1 MNRDKGSGSVLV
13 LGVCSGL
20 VSLLLLVLALS
31 SAVLARHRAEAAADL
46 AALAG
51 ADVVVGRAAG
61 EPCARAE
68 QVLLAHGAASA
79 GCVVA
84 DDGSVLVSATVSPS
98 GLAGVLGPARAQAR
112 AGQATEAA
120 PGLEEPSR

>member
-1 MNRDKGSGSVLV
+1 M
-13 LGVCSGL
+13 LGICSAL
-20 VSLLLLVLALS
+20 ISLLLLVLALCG
-31 SAVLARHRAEAAADL
+31 AVLARHRAEAAADL

-61 EPCARAE
+61 DPCARAR
-68 QVLLAHGAASA
+68 QVLLAQGAAPS

-84 DDGSVLVSATVSPS
+84 GDGSVLVGASVRPS
-98 GLAGVLGPARAQAR
+98 GLAGVLGPARARAR

-120 PGLEEPSR
+120 PGTDPRASW